1 MILILRGHIRNAF
14 DTPNLKQWV
23 AALHRQC
30 PDLKVY
36 IHTWNIVANNISW
49 RRFPTNSSPVTKQT
63 IYTYFNE
70 LTPLIQHVMIEDDS
84 NLPLIG
90 NTLGKINNYM
100 APIKG
105 WKNYWYGK
113 YQIIDHVHKNIPSHE
128 MIINTRFDVM
138 ANPFNPLSHDQM
150 LSFIQTHRHTVF
162 TKNKFMYDE
171 QHAGIDNLYLGNM
184 ETMYKLA
191 HHFHYHLDDILEK
204 HHLDVQENLVFI
216 MNDELFS

>member
-1 MILILRGHIRNAF
+1 MILILRGHIRNSF

-23 AALHRQC
+23 AEVYKLY

-36 IHTWNIVANNISW
+36 IHTWNIMANNISW
-49 RRFPTNSSPVTKQT
+49 RRISTNSSPVTKQT
-63 IYTYFNE
+63 IYHYFEE
-70 LTPLIQHVMIEDDS
+70 LAPLIHHVIVEDDS
-84 NLPLIG
+84 HIPLVG
-90 NTLGKINNYM
+90 NTVGKINNYI

-113 YQIIDHVHKNIPSHE
+113 YQIIDHVHQHISHE
-128 MIINTRFDVM
+128 MVINTRFDVM
-138 ANPFNPLSHDQM
+138 VNPFNPLTHDQ
-150 LSFIQTHRHTVF
+150 LISFIRQHRGTVF

-171 QHAGIDNLYLGNM
+171 QHAGIDNMYLGTID
-184 ETMYKLA
+184 TMYKLA

-216 MNDELFS
+216 MNDELFT